1 MDIFVSTSYKDD
13 HPDKWLRLT
22 LDARPPLLMD
32 ALASTLLL
40 IVAKILTATV
50 SAHPY

>member
-1 MDIFVSTSYKDD
+1 MDISLSATHKDY

-22 LDARPPLLMD
+22 LDAQLSLLMD

-40 IVAKILTATV
+40 IAATK
-50 SAHPY
+50 